1 MSAFL
6 QINQQLLAELLTF
19 IDFADNK
26 LTIGFVCINFVKDRN
41 TLIDIIINHEQ
52 CKNIQF
58 EVLTFD
64 DTELRF
70 LKDAIVAELSNIA
83 IQENKK
89 LVLIIVGL
97 EKSIGMSGEYPPVL
111 QDLNFVRDAFTTSVP
126 HPILFF
132 LPDNALTRLA
142 KYAPDVWAW
151 RKGVF
156 EFKTVEST
164 KEYAIER
171 TLNSNK
177 MLGSLELPEKQERID
192 LLERLLMEATEIPNR
207 VNILKELGV
216 AYHFTDELNKAED
229 FLQQALKLTEDAENL
244 ILIRASI
251 LHEIGNTYLD
261 YGRLDEAIILYQQ
274 SLELDE
280 KIGNVKGKPASL
292 HNLAGIYAR
301 QGDVDRAIALY
312 QQSLDLNEK
321 IGDVLGK
328 ATSLHNLAGIYAQQD
343 DADRA
348 ISLYQQS
355 VDLNEKIGELEGKAV
370 SLHQLAGIYAQ
381 CGDMDEAMALYQQSL
396 LLKEKIG
403 DAKGKAVSLY
413 QLAGIYVRRG
423 DVDDAIALYQQ
434 SLELFEQIGD
444 VKGKALTLAMLGQL
458 LADEKQEFRTALDY
472 LYQSFEILQ
481 HLESPGAETA
491 GKWFLEYKLK
501 QLLQQSPETRQ
512 LAQKFKSANED
523 TRSEIIS
530 RILELIRDN
539 NEES

>member
-6 QINQQLLAELLTF
+6 QINQQSLAELLTF

-26 LTIGFVCINFVKDRN
+26 LTIGFVCINFAKDRN
-41 TLIDIIINHEQ
+41 TLIDIIKNHEQ

-58 EVLTFD
+58 QVLTFD

-171 TLNSNK
+171 TLNSEK
-177 MLGSLELPEKQERID
+177 ILGSLELSQKQERID
-192 LLERLLMEATEIPNR
+192 LLERLLMEASDTPNK

-216 AYHFTDELNKAED
+216 AYRSIGEVGKAEY
-229 FLQQALKLTEDAENL
+229 FLQKAFKLTEDVKNL
-244 ILIRASI
+244 IPIRASI
-251 LHEIGNTYLD
+251 LHEIGNIYLD
-261 YGRLDEAIILYQQ
+261 WENLGEAVTLLRQF
-274 SLELDE
+274 LELI
-280 KIGNVKGKPASL
+280 KNTGN
-292 HNLAGIYAR
+292 
-301 QGDVDRAIALY
+301 LY
-312 QQSLDLNEK
+312 
-321 IGDVLGK
+321 
-328 ATSLHNLAGIYAQQD
+328 Y
-343 DADRA
+343 
-348 ISLYQQS
+348 
-355 VDLNEKIGELEGKAV
+355 KAV
-370 SLHQLAGIYAQ
+370 SLHQLAMVEAQ
-381 CGDMDEAMALYQQSL
+381 IGNLDEAINHYQQSIEL
-396 LLKEKIG
+396 NRKIG
-403 DAKGKAVSLY
+403 EVRNQTASLHNLTIIYAKQGNFDEAINLNQQCLELSENISDLEIKAASLNNLAYIYAKKGDLDKAVSLY
-413 QLAGIYVRRG
+413 HE
-423 DVDDAIALYQQ
+423 
-434 SLELFEQIGD
+434 SLELQEKIGD
-444 VKGKALTLAMLGQL
+444 LRGKASNLNMLAQL
-458 LADEKQEFRTALDY
+458 IADEKQDFTTALEY
-472 LYQSFEILQ
+472 LHQSLEIFEHLKSPVAETVEELILEIKILQ
-481 HLESPGAETA
+481 L
-491 GKWFLEYKLK
+491 LK
-501 QLLQQSPETRQ
+501 QSPEAQQ
-512 LAQKFKSANED
+512 LYQQLESADED

-530 RILELIRDN
+530 RLQEFMNND